1 MIARL
6 VTRPRPIPYAEQ
18 APGAKST
25 RPVSWAASSGP
36 APLASLEVPPSHR
49 TVATLLAPPA
59 PARRSPVRVAAN
71 DAANNNATQTLAHT
85 APTAPRHTATPK
97 TTPTVTPTTSGAPA
111 SGEML
116 AKFMGHG
123 ALSVRSSVTGRLY
136 RFQGHGDCQKVDKH
150 DMMMLRRI
158 PDLIVS

>member
-36 APLASLEVPPSHR
+36 APLTGLEVAPSPG
-49 TVATLLAPPA
+49 TVATLLAPLA

-71 DAANNNATQTLAHT
+71 DAANNTTTTVAHT

-123 ALSVRSSVTGRLY
+123 ALSVRSSVTGRHY
-136 RFQGHGDCQKVDKH
+136 RFQGHGDCLKVDKH

>member
-6 VTRPRPIPYAEQ
+6 VIRPRPIPYAEQ

-36 APLASLEVPPSHR
+36 APLAGVELAPSPR
-49 TVATLLAPPA
+49 TAATLLAPPA

-71 DAANNNATQTLAHT
+71 DAANNNAATAAHT

-97 TTPTVTPTTSGAPA
+97 ATPTTSGTPA

>member
-1 MIARL
+1 MIARI

-25 RPVSWAASSGP
+25 RPVSWTASSGP
-36 APLASLEVPPSHR
+36 APLAGLEAAPSPR
-49 TVATLLAPPA
+49 TVAPLLAPPA

-71 DAANNNATQTLAHT
+71 DAAHHAAHNAGHA
-85 APTAPRHTATPK
+85 APAAPRPTAKQAA
-97 TTPTVTPTTSGAPA
+97 TPTTSGTPA

-123 ALSVRSSVTGRLY
+123 ALSVRSSVTGRHY

>member
-1 MIARL
+1 MIARP

-36 APLASLEVPPSHR
+36 APLASADAQTAALAPRP
-49 TVATLLAPPA
+49 VATLLAPPA

-71 DAANNNATQTLAHT
+71 DQANDAANDAPNSAHQAPRQTARQTAT
-85 APTAPRHTATPK
+85 PTAPGT
-97 TTPTVTPTTSGAPA
+97 PA

-116 AKFMGHG
+116 ARFMGNG
-123 ALSVRSSVTGRLY
+123 ALSVRSSVTGRHY
-136 RFQGHGDCQKVDKH
+136 RFQGHGDCQKIDKH